1 MDWMG
6 RNNPV
11 DGEPELAGENADD
24 LKASVHP
31 LQPRLLSTSPS
42 GAPLGIGWTEGGRK
56 MNLVLDELTAASPQA
71 DSACSLENYLA
82 LPDHSMD
89 SRIAEARARLGAT
102 TILLGHHYQ
111 RDEVIRFADFTGD
124 SYKLS
129 KIAAETDAQY
139 IVFCGVH
146 FMAESADVL
155 GRDGQQV
162 ILPDLNA
169 GCSMADMAEISQ
181 VEACWEALE
190 RLGLTDG
197 LIPLTYMNS
206 TAAIKAFCG
215 ERGGLVCTSSNARAA
230 FVWAFARGTRIL
242 FLPDQHLGRN
252 TGFAMGISLDEM
264 AVWDPWALQGGQSK
278 ATLAASRI
286 VLWKG
291 HCAVHQRFLPG
302 HVDTVRAKYPGIQ
315 VIVHPECRW
324 EVCQKADALGST
336 ERLIKIVEDAPTGSM
351 FAIGTEIHLVNRL
364 ARRFAAEGKRIIT
377 LDDTGCLCTTM
388 YRISPQ
394 HLAWALENLIE
405 GRVVNRIQVR
415 ANVKHWARVALDR
428 MLEVG

>member
-1 MDWMG
+1 
-6 RNNPV
+6 V
-11 DGEPELAGENADD
+11 
-24 LKASVHP
+24 
-31 LQPRLLSTSPS
+31 
-42 GAPLGIGWTEGGRK
+42 
-56 MNLVLDELTAASPQA
+56 NLVLDEVHAAS
-71 DSACSLENYLA
+71 SAITEDTCSLENYLA

-89 SRIAEARARLGAT
+89 ERIAQARSALGT
-102 TILLGHHYQ
+102 TTVVLGHHYQ

-129 KIAAETDAQY
+129 KIAAETEAKY

-155 GRDGQQV
+155 GRAGQQV

-181 VEACWEALE
+181 VEACWDELE
-190 RLGLTDG
+190 RHGLAAET
-197 LIPLTYMNS
+197 IPLTYMNS

-230 FVWAFARGTRIL
+230 FEWAFARGRRIL

-252 TGFAMGISLDEM
+252 TGHSMQIPLEEM
-264 AVWDPWALQGGQSK
+264 VVWDPWAVQLPGAGAAGGQT
-278 ATLAASRI
+278 AARLAASRI
-286 VLWKG
+286 LLWKG

-302 HVDTVRAKYPGIQ
+302 HVDQVRARYPGIQ
-315 VIVHPECRW
+315 VIVHPECRF

-336 ERLIKIVEDAPTGSM
+336 ERLIALVEQAPPGSA

-364 ARRFAAEGKRIIT
+364 ARRFAPEGKKIIT

-394 HLAWALENLIE
+394 HLAWALENLLE

-415 ANVKHWARVALDR
+415 PSVKHWAKVALER
-428 MLEVG
+428 MLEV